1 MIMSNTI
8 KVTPELL
15 DARDETINLAL
26 VTGSIADIISDII
39 DGEIEYYSD
48 TFYEEVGI
56 YPDEYCDRYGLD
68 FWEEVSWDYRA
79 MFDKAWPIVAE
90 ALKSVV
96 DEVFSEDVVSLG
108 DYIPSDSRPATG
120 LWGQEREV
128 AMFPLKINGEALAR
142 LYKDNTGR
150 DSVRN
155 GKDISGFI
163 RTCDDNYWVQLVVLW
178 ELLPID
184 FWYYIFDWLQES
196 CVIGDMVTFGA
207 LEKAREAV
215 A

>member
-39 DGEIEYYSD
+39 DQEIEAYSD
-48 TFYEEVGI
+48 GFYEEVGI
-56 YPDEYCDRYGLD
+56 DINEYCTRNGLD
-68 FWEEVSWDYRA
+68 FLEEVSWDYRA

-90 ALKSVV
+90 ALESFV
-96 DEVFSEDVVSLG
+96 DEVFNEDVVRLG
-108 DYIPSDSRPATG
+108 DYDPRDSRPATG

-128 AMFPLKINGEALAR
+128 AMFPLRINGEALAR

-150 DSVRN
+150 DSVGDGR
-155 GKDISGFI
+155 GISGFI
-163 RTCDDNYWVQLVVLW
+163 RTCDDNYWVQLEVLW
-178 ELLPID
+178 ELLPTD

-196 CVIGDMVTFGA
+196 YVIGDMVTFGA
-207 LEKAREAV
+207 LEDARQAV